1 MVNGLLYLV
10 KVVSCKKCLV
20 IGMNPSVSGK
30 GLKSMLFMFKDWA
43 RMVNYCC
50 SCCHYYNWPVYSFKR
65 HDSCVAASV

>member
-30 GLKSMLFMFKDWA
+30 GLKSMLFMLGLGMYGKLLLLLL
-43 RMVNYCC
+43 
-50 SCCHYYNWPVYSFKR
+50 SLL
-65 HDSCVAASV
+65 